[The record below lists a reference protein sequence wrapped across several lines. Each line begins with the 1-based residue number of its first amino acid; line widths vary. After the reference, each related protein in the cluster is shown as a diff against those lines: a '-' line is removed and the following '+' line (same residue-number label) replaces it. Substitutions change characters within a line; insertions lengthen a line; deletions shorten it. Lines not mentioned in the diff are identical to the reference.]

1 MVLLIRKRYPFQ
13 PEATPQTSAVDLGGY
28 MKKKI
33 TVKSFNGQLY
43 FYLQSDQGEHFLFTQ
58 KFTGGVYRYFR
69 NGISEN
75 QLREYRRWDRNP
87 RLDKTIEKLPT
98 YITYVMRE
106 CV

>member
-1 MVLLIRKRYPFQ
+1 MPVPAGSR
-13 PEATPQTSAVDLGGY
+13 AVEFTVYLGGL

-33 TVKSFNGQLY
+33 TVKSMNGHLF
-43 FYLQSDQGEHFLFTQ
+43 FYLRSDRGEQFLFVQ
-58 KFTGGVYRYFR
+58 RFTGGVYRYFR

-75 QLREYRRWDRNP
+75 QLRAYRGWNRNP
-87 RLDKTIEKLPT
+87 RLDKTIEKLPV

>member
-1 MVLLIRKRYPFQ
+1 
-13 PEATPQTSAVDLGGY
+13 

-33 TVKSFNGQLY
+33 TVRSINNHLY
-43 FYLQSDQGEHFLFTQ
+43 FYLHSDRGEQFLFMQ
-58 KFTGGVYRYFR
+58 RFTGGVYRYFR

-75 QLREYRRWDRNP
+75 QLREYHGWNRNP
-87 RLDKTIEKLPT
+87 RLDKTIEKIPV